1 MRGSQA
7 IRASTSAAAIAASQR
22 SSGSGRF
29 SATQAIPGAMSARP
43 MVSHP
48 FSKAKLRVSASAAT
62 APALVSA
69 HVERLFPDWER
80 RSRSRAIRADIARF
94 GGIVRPLSAP
104 EELGLGGMLGTMYV
118 LEGSR
123 LGARMLLR
131 RVAQSPHPE
140 VREACAYLGHGAGS
154 SLWQSFLA
162 ALEFHGGRLSDDRV
176 AVRAAQ
182 HAFDLFAD
190 AASSIGPASR
200 ERIGADA

>member
-1 MRGSQA
+1 MLCAALKTGETLRARLREACAESHRGLDERLG
-7 IRASTSAAAIAASQR
+7 ILDLRLTHDYRTFLEISAAALLPLEA
-22 SSGSGRF
+22 
-29 SATQAIPGAMSARP
+29 
-43 MVSHP
+43 
-48 FSKAKLRVSASAAT
+48 
-62 APALVSA
+62 ALVSA